1 MKKMK
6 TYVTLGL
13 AATVAF
19 STVACGQTSDAG
31 NKQTEN
37 AVQTVENSDDNQET
51 EQQAEENTEEKTESS
66 VTDCV
71 VSSIDAGEN
80 KVLVVYPTPNTG
92 DTLGV
97 SITCTAPVFVVFGD
111 GVYDE
116 DSAKAYAMESGLADL
131 AAKEGSSVCFVNPTG
146 ETWSDADVEA
156 YGNLI
161 GIIDD
166 SSTSDVKNGLS
177 TSVNVF
183 TQEEETKITGTT
195 GRVYVYGIGSGAD
208 FVAKNFVKPV
218 KQSVTYGDGVT
229 MEFDRT
235 ATAVTLVDAS
245 DASGIE
251 ANDMTVVSVNG
262 SEELNAALQEKCGTV
277 VTADAQDF
285 IEEYSAVGAN
295 RRQAGVLVPVY
306 NWADE
311 GISEKIET
319 YTVKTSDD
327 NVTFAGQ
334 ETHDI
339 NYVTYYADDLDVENG
354 NVPLVLAFHG
364 GGNTALYE
372 AQATQWPLIGKEHGF
387 ITVSVDLH
395 FPNETATEIVDLI
408 KHLEEEYSIDSSR
421 IYASGF
427 SMGGCK
433 SWDLFE
439 QYPEVFAGLAPMDAT
454 MNPGEDSFGN
464 AVENINKDILMP
476 VFYVGGETSPL
487 PELPFQDVKCV
498 DRMAYVFDVNDIVTE
513 YTVSFDNQDSWTNQF
528 WGIDGDLSY
537 DITDTTFKDSTMSVE
552 LFASSDG
559 KYYSAFALAGNQSH
573 EVYARNSWAAYDF
586 LSQFSRNE
594 DGGITISDV
603 EYSLASDDGT
613 VKDNSYNR

>member
-6 TYVTLGL
+6 KIVTFCLVV
-13 AATVAF
+13 AMAF
-19 STVACGQTSDAG
+19 SAVACGQTS
-31 NKQTEN
+31 NESSKQTE
-37 AVQTVENSDDNQET
+37 AVAQSETDTEIAATNQESEKET
-51 EQQAEENTEEKTESS
+51 EAAVASK

-71 VSSIDAGEN
+71 VSSLDAGEN

-92 DTLGV
+92 ETLGV

-111 GVYDE
+111 GAYDE
-116 DSAKAYAMESGLADL
+116 ASAKAYAMESGLADI
-131 AAKEGSSVCFVNPTG
+131 AAKEGASVCFINPVG
-146 ETWSDADVEA
+146 DKWSEADAEA

-161 GIIDD
+161 GLVDD
-166 SSTSDVKNGLS
+166 SSTSKAKDGIS
-177 TSVNVF
+177 TSVNSF
-183 TQEEETKITGTT
+183 TQEEESKITGTT
-195 GRVYVYGIGSGAD
+195 GRLYVYGVGSGAD

-218 KQSVTYGDGVT
+218 TQSVTYGDGVT

-235 ATAVTLVDAS
+235 ATAVTLVGAT
-245 DASGIE
+245 DASGVE
-251 ANDMTVVSVNG
+251 ANDMTVVSVGG
-262 SEELNAALQEKCGTV
+262 SDELNAVLEEKCGAV
-277 VTADAQDF
+277 VTADTEDF
-285 IEEYSAVGAN
+285 IGQYDVVGAN
-295 RRQAGVLVPVY
+295 RRQGGVLVPVY
-306 NWADE
+306 DWAKE
-311 GISEKIET
+311 GITEKIET
-319 YTVKTSDD
+319 YNVTTSAD
-327 NVTFAGQ
+327 NVTFTDQ

-408 KHLEEEYSIDSSR
+408 HHLEEEYSIDSSR

-439 QYPEVFAGLAPMDAT
+439 QYPEIFAGLAPMDAT
-454 MNPGEDSFGN
+454 MEPGSDSFGN
-464 AVENINKDILMP
+464 EVENINKDTLMP

-487 PELPFQDVKCV
+487 PELPFQDAKCV

-513 YTVSFDNQDSWTNQF
+513 YNVSFDNQNAWANQI
-528 WGIDGDLSY
+528 WGIDGDKSY
-537 DITDTTFKDSTMSVE
+537 DVTDTTFTDSTMSVN

-559 KYYSAFALAGNQSH
+559 KYYTAFALAGNQSH

-594 DGGITISDV
+594 DGSITISDV
-603 EYSLASDDGT
+603 DYSLPSDDVT